1 MTDWGVRV
9 NDWLFVELYM
19 ENGLIIDFSS
29 YIRSFS
35 EKTEN
40 SQYFVECLS
49 LLLTMVTSKYLGKLT
64 QDSKDGKSHNKIRE
78 TY

>member
-1 MTDWGVRV
+1 MTNWGVRV

-40 SQYFVECLS
+40 SQYLVECPS
-49 LLLTMVTSKYLGKLT
+49 LLLTMVTSKYLVKLT
-64 QDSKDGKSHNKIRE
+64 QDSKDGKSHNKIRK